1 MGDAG
6 DVVLALSYGLELM
19 NRGAMLVTAAGHPRL
34 ANRAAR
40 DLLNK
45 RDGLWV
51 GPSGLQAERPTE
63 TRALL
68 NLVRQAIDDTYDG
81 APQESPVTIQRKHA
95 ATSLVVRVTPGPSLA
110 SWPGTDMPTALL
122 TVQDP
127 EQSFNAE
134 AALLHS
140 LYGLTRGEAALANL
154 LVQGRSLEE
163 AARLLFISGHTAR
176 THLKRIFVKT
186 DTHRQPELVVR
197 LLSAVV

>member
-68 NLVRQAIDDTYDG
+68 NLVRQAID
-81 APQESPVTIQRKHA
+81 
-95 ATSLVVRVTPGPSLA
+95 
-110 SWPGTDMPTALL
+110 
-122 TVQDP
+122 
-127 EQSFNAE
+127 
-134 AALLHS
+134 
-140 LYGLTRGEAALANL
+140 
-154 LVQGRSLEE
+154 
-163 AARLLFISGHTAR
+163 HT
-176 THLKRIFVKT
+176 
-186 DTHRQPELVVR
+186 
-197 LLSAVV
+197 